1 MPIIQTET
9 VLYGTII
16 NQGYINRTPFYKTLK
31 QDKMSKKDDVLV
43 CSNPG
48 IYSYIQYNLGDI
60 ALVVSMEKY
69 IEQIKALSQNGANI
83 VDNWF
88 IELTNLQNN
97 FQKIGEL

>member
-1 MPIIQTET
+1 MENKEKESYFQKRRRF
-9 VLYGTII
+9 TILKI
-16 NQGYINRTPFYKTLK
+16 KTK
-31 QDKMSKKDDVLV
+31 DKMFKKNDVLV

-69 IEQIKALSQNGANI
+69 IEQIKALSQNGSNI